1 MLAIPVDISF
11 LFAVFSE
18 CRFSVSA
25 PESHRSVGPLAPIGE
40 VVAESYPIRTVIQF
54 SICPSIG
61 RQREGPEINPLNNQ
75 LGTFLPFA
83 QKNFCKLFV
92 NDGYNDKKSRYTA
105 HQISG
110 RKSLAISLMKLCTG
124 SEIQKPSMSAFSV
137 PQADAATGTAQ
148 PQFLSAA
155 AVSDSRPW
163 VKYLILL
170 YAALFLSAVNGCY
183 GYCTAADKQQSNPQQ
198 KIGVISRLRRLVGAG
213 FDGAAGQLCRYG
225 FEPW

>member
-18 CRFSVSA
+18 CRFSVPA
-25 PESHRSVGPLAPIGE
+25 PESHRSVVLLAPIGE

-61 RQREGPEINPLNNQ
+61 RQREGSFINPLNNQ

-83 QKNFCKLFV
+83 RKNFCKLFV
-92 NDGYNDKKSRYTA
+92 NGGYNDKKSQYTA

-124 SEIQKPSMSAFSV
+124 SAFQKPSRSDFSATL
-137 PQADAATGTAQ
+137 ADSATGAAQ
-148 PQFLSAA
+148 PQFLST
-155 AVSDSRPW
+155 
-163 VKYLILL
+163 
-170 YAALFLSAVNGCY
+170 AALCF
-183 GYCTAADKQQSNPQQ
+183 
-198 KIGVISRLRRLVGAG
+198 IS
-213 FDGAAGQLCRYG
+213 DIQL
-225 FEPW
+225 WTLL

>member
-18 CRFSVSA
+18 CRFSIPA
-25 PESHRSVGPLAPIGE
+25 PESHRSVAPLAPIGE

-75 LGTFLPFA
+75 LGTFFPFA

-105 HQISG
+105 HQTSG

-124 SEIQKPSMSAFSV
+124 SEIQKPSVSAFSR
-137 PQADAATGTAQ
+137 PAGRHCTGTAQ
-148 PQFLSAA
+148 P
-155 AVSDSRPW
+155 
-163 VKYLILL
+163 
-170 YAALFLSAVNGCY
+170 
-183 GYCTAADKQQSNPQQ
+183 
-198 KIGVISRLRRLVGAG
+198 
-213 FDGAAGQLCRYG
+213 
-225 FEPW
+225 

>member
-18 CRFSVSA
+18 YRFSIPA
-25 PESHRSVGPLAPIGE
+25 PESHRSVVLLAPIGE

-61 RQREGPEINPLNNQ
+61 RQREGSFINPLNNQ
-75 LGTFLPFA
+75 LGIFLPFA
-83 QKNFCKLFV
+83 RKKFYKFFV
-92 NDGYNDKKSRYTA
+92 NGGYNDKKSRYTA

-124 SEIQKPSMSAFSV
+124 SEIQKPSVSAFSV

-148 PQFLSAA
+148 PQSLSAA
-155 AVSDSRPW
+155 ALCFTQIFSCGSLMRA
-163 VKYLILL
+163 YRL
-170 YAALFLSAVNGCY
+170 YHAEHLFVNLFRYIVTGK
-183 GYCTAADKQQSNPQQ
+183 TAAVS
-198 KIGVISRLRRLVGAG
+198 GSRLDIFVTE
-213 FDGAAGQLCRYG
+213 F
-225 FEPW
+225 

>member
-92 NDGYNDKKSRYTA
+92 NDGYNEKKSRYTA

-110 RKSLAISLMKLCTG
+110 RKSLAISLMRLCTG
-124 SEIQKPSMSAFSV
+124 SEIQKPSVSAFSV

-148 PQFLSAA
+148 PQSLSAA

-170 YAALFLSAVNGCY
+170 YAALFLPAVNGCY

-213 FDGAAGQLCRYG
+213 FDGAAG
-225 FEPW
+225 

>member
-1 MLAIPVDISF
+1 MWGHNPMLAIPVDISF

-92 NDGYNDKKSRYTA
+92 NDGYNEKKSRYTA
-105 HQISG
+105 HQLSG
-110 RKSLAISLMKLCTG
+110 RKSLAISLMRLCTG
-124 SEIQKPSMSAFSV
+124 SEIQKPSVSAFSV

-148 PQFLSAA
+148 PQSLSAA

-170 YAALFLSAVNGCY
+170 YAALFLPAVNGCY

-213 FDGAAGQLCRYG
+213 FDGAAG
-225 FEPW
+225 

>member
-92 NDGYNDKKSRYTA
+92 NDGYNEKKSRYTA

-110 RKSLAISLMKLCTG
+110 RKSLAISLMRLCTG
-124 SEIQKPSMSAFSV
+124 SEIQKPSVSAFSV

-148 PQFLSAA
+148 PQSLSAA

-170 YAALFLSAVNGCY
+170 YAALFLPAVNGCY
-183 GYCTAADKQQSNPQQ
+183 GYCTATDKQQSNPQQ

-213 FDGAAGQLCRYG
+213 FDGAAG
-225 FEPW
+225 

>member
-1 MLAIPVDISF
+1 MWGHNPMLAIPVDISF

-75 LGTFLPFA
+75 RGTFLPFA

-92 NDGYNDKKSRYTA
+92 NDGYNEKKSRYTA

-110 RKSLAISLMKLCTG
+110 RKSLAISLMRLCTG
-124 SEIQKPSMSAFSV
+124 SEIQKPSVSAFSV

-148 PQFLSAA
+148 PQSLSAA

-170 YAALFLSAVNGCY
+170 YAALFLPAVNGCY

-213 FDGAAGQLCRYG
+213 FDGAAG
-225 FEPW
+225 

>member
-61 RQREGPEINPLNNQ
+61 RQREGPKINPLNNQ

-92 NDGYNDKKSRYTA
+92 NGGYNDKKSRYTA

-110 RKSLAISLMKLCTG
+110 RKSLALSLMKLCTG
-124 SEIQKPSMSAFSV
+124 SAFQKPSMSAFSA
-137 PQADAATGTAQ
+137 PLADSATGAAQ
-148 PQFLSAA
+148 PQFLST
-155 AVSDSRPW
+155 
-163 VKYLILL
+163 
-170 YAALFLSAVNGCY
+170 AALCF
-183 GYCTAADKQQSNPQQ
+183 
-198 KIGVISRLRRLVGAG
+198 IS
-213 FDGAAGQLCRYG
+213 DIQLLTLL
-225 FEPW
+225 

>member
-92 NDGYNDKKSRYTA
+92 NDGYNEKKSRYTA

-124 SEIQKPSMSAFSV
+124 SEIQKPSVSAFSV

-148 PQFLSAA
+148 PQSLSAA

-170 YAALFLSAVNGCY
+170 YAALFLSAVNGCCRY
-183 GYCTAADKQQSNPQQ
+183 RTAADKQQSNPQQ

-213 FDGAAGQLCRYG
+213 FDGAAG
-225 FEPW
+225 

>member
-1 MLAIPVDISF
+1 MWGHNPMLAIPVDISF

-92 NDGYNDKKSRYTA
+92 NDGYNEKKSRYTA

-110 RKSLAISLMKLCTG
+110 RKSLAISLMRLCTG
-124 SEIQKPSMSAFSV
+124 SEIQKPSVSAFSV

-148 PQFLSAA
+148 PQSLSAA

-170 YAALFLSAVNGCY
+170 YAALFLPAVNGCY

-213 FDGAAGQLCRYG
+213 FDGAAG
-225 FEPW
+225 